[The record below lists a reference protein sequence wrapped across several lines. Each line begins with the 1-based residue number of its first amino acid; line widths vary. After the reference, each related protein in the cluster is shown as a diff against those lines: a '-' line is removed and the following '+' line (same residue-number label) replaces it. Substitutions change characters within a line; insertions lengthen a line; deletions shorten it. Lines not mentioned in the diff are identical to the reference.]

1 VFAAALRDMED
12 YSAFASLRYL
22 VFGGEAIDWQYLHGL
37 LESSS
42 FQARII
48 NSYGPTECSDVVST
62 HEYRQLDLS
71 DAGSMRGQLI
81 GEALPHSH
89 LVKLNAFGRLL
100 PASLPGEL
108 YIHNRQP
115 ALGYIGHARDQ
126 GLNELSFSELAYE
139 QDTWLYASGDRSRL
153 RKLDGQLV
161 FEYLGRK
168 DQQVKVNG
176 IRIELAEVEFILDR
190 LFPGQQKRVLA
201 HRNQL
206 LAFIKSNEKQL
217 DNTALR
223 ARLLA
228 EVPAYLVP
236 QQFIALKK
244 WPLTVNGKIDL
255 PQLYQLAEQYIA
267 SEHLPT
273 ANAIEETLHKI
284 WSALLG
290 VKQLGVEDD
299 FFLIGGNSI
308 IATQILS
315 RIQRHF
321 SV

>member
-1 VFAAALRDMED
+1 
-12 YSAFASLRYL
+12 
-22 VFGGEAIDWQYLHGL
+22 
-37 LESSS
+37 
-42 FQARII
+42 
-48 NSYGPTECSDVVST
+48 
-62 HEYRQLDLS
+62 
-71 DAGSMRGQLI
+71 
-81 GEALPHSH
+81 
-89 LVKLNAFGRLL
+89 
-100 PASLPGEL
+100 
-108 YIHNRQP
+108 
-115 ALGYIGHARDQ
+115 
-126 GLNELSFSELAYE
+126 AYE

-321 SV
+321 SVEL